1 MHRIRNVNVE
11 RVRTPLQVTI
21 QKLLGIYKDHDFVS
35 VINLCGRLLNYYPK
49 TPIIWNL
56 LGAAQYE
63 MDDFK
68 NALYAFEKVTQLAPE
83 YPDGYNNLGNVFRSL
98 NQLKQAENSYH
109 TAIRLK
115 SNFPEAFN
123 NLGLVVAEGGRRK
136 RQYKHMTLLSI

>member
-1 MHRIRNVNVE
+1 MLIEVYPKVMPMKRKGPEKKRKTISENFECFSRGSRCVALHRIRNVNVKSA
-11 RVRTPLQVTI
+11 RTPLQVTI

-83 YPDGYNNLGNVFRSL
+83 YPDGYNNLGNVFRI
-98 NQLKQAENSYH
+98 N
-109 TAIRLK
+109 
-115 SNFPEAFN
+115 
-123 NLGLVVAEGGRRK
+123 
-136 RQYKHMTLLSI
+136 